1 MVVQCDHS
9 DDEQVKNVF
18 EKIRHEQDGRLDILV
33 NNAFAGVPVRYL
45 FLEMEMHLQG
55 CLLC

>member
-18 EKIRHEQDGRLDILV
+18 EKISHEQDGRLDILV
-33 NNAFAGVPVRYL
+33 NNAFAGVPVRYQ
-45 FLEMEMHLQG
+45 F
-55 CLLC
+55 

>member
-18 EKIRHEQDGRLDILV
+18 EKIRHEQDGRLDVLV
-33 NNAFAGVPVRYL
+33 NNAFAGISVRYQFQEMVKNL
-45 FLEMEMHLQG
+45 FG
-55 CLLC
+55 RVV